1 MITTLLSSNVVL
13 LVLIAFG
20 CFLLIKGAD
29 YLVDNASGLARYF
42 NVPALVIG
50 MTVVAF
56 GTSMPEFVVNVFASG
71 AGNPT
76 LALTNIYGSNF
87 INVMVI
93 LGLSSVIYPIKS
105 KTNSRKTDIPIA
117 IGVSILLLIFNLTGA
132 VIAQL
137 EGVILLLCFCGFL
150 YIQYKNSKDDF
161 LDAIP
166 DKEQNTNGETAN
178 KPIWKYVLMILIS
191 IGCLTC
197 GGQIVVK
204 SATALALN
212 LGISDAI
219 IGLTIVALGTS
230 LPELATSCVA
240 AYKKDPDIAL
250 GNIIGSNIFNI
261 LMVIGLSS
269 VILPLPVYDG
279 VIVDGVMDIAAAAL
293 VYLFV
298 MTNKQHEIKRWH
310 GILLLLIYAGYLA
323 FRITSIL

>member
-132 VIAQL
+132 VITQL

-166 DKEQNTNGETAN
+166 DKEQNNENSN
-178 KPIWKYVLMILIS
+178 KPIWKYLLMILIG

-279 VIVDGVMDIAAAAL
+279 VIVDGVMDIVAAAL

-310 GILLLLIYAGYLA
+310 GIVLLMIYAGYLA

>member
-71 AGNPT
+71 AGNST

-105 KTNSRKTDIPIA
+105 KPNSRKTDIPIA
-117 IGVSILLLIFNLTGA
+117 IGVSILLLIFNLTGS

-166 DKEQNTNGETAN
+166 DKEQNMNGENAN
-178 KPIWKYVLMILIS
+178 KPIWKYILMILVG

-279 VIVDGVMDIAAAAL
+279 VIVDGVMDIVAAAL

-310 GILLLLIYAGYLA
+310 GIVLLMIYAGYLA

>member
-1 MITTLLSSNVVL
+1 MITTLLSNNLVL
-13 LVLIAFG
+13 LVLIALG
-20 CFLLIKGAD
+20 CFFLIKGAD

-56 GTSMPEFVVNVFASG
+56 GTSMPEFVVNIIASA
-71 AGNPT
+71 AGNST

-87 INVMVI
+87 INIMVI
-93 LGLSSVIYPIKS
+93 LGLSSIIFPIRS
-105 KTNSRKTDIPIA
+105 KAASRKTDIPIA

-132 VIAQL
+132 VITQL
-137 EGVILLLCFCGFL
+137 EGLILLLSFCGFL
-150 YIQYKNSKDDF
+150 YVQYKNSKDDF

-166 DKEQNTNGETAN
+166 NKAQNINAN
-178 KPIWKYVLMILIS
+178 KPVWIYILMILIG

-197 GGQIVVK
+197 GGQLVVK

-219 IGLTIVALGTS
+219 IGLTIVSLGTS

-279 VIVDGVMDIAAAAL
+279 VMVDGVMDIVAATL

-323 FRITSIL
+323 FRITSIM

>member
-1 MITTLLSSNVVL
+1 MITTLLSSNAAL
-13 LVLIAFG
+13 LVLIAVG
-20 CFLLIKGAD
+20 CFFLIKGAD

-42 NVPALVIG
+42 NVPSLVIG

-56 GTSMPEFVVNVFASG
+56 GTSMPEFVVNVIASA

-93 LGLSSVIYPIKS
+93 LGLSSIIYPIKS

-132 VIAQL
+132 VITQL
-137 EGVILLLCFCGFL
+137 EGIILLLSFCGFL
-150 YIQYKNSKDDF
+150 YIQYKNSKEDF

-166 DKEQNTNGETAN
+166 DKERNTENVN
-178 KPIWKYVLMILIS
+178 KPIWKYILMILIG
-191 IGCLTC
+191 IGCLTL
-197 GGQIVVK
+197 GGQVVVK

-279 VIVDGVMDIAAAAL
+279 VIVDGVMDIVAAAL

-310 GILLLLIYAGYLA
+310 GILLVLIYAGYLA

>member
-20 CFLLIKGAD
+20 CFFLIKGAD
-29 YLVDNASGLARYF
+29 YLVDNASGLAKYF

-56 GTSMPEFVVNVFASG
+56 GTSMPEFVVNIFASG

-132 VIAQL
+132 VITQL
-137 EGVILLLCFCGFL
+137 EGMILLLCFCGFL
-150 YIQYKNSKDDF
+150 YIQYKNSKEDF
-161 LDAIP
+161 LDVIP
-166 DKEQNTNGETAN
+166 DKEQNVENTN
-178 KPIWKYVLMILIS
+178 KPIWKYILMILVG

-279 VIVDGVMDIAAAAL
+279 VIVDGVMDIVAAAL

>member
-1 MITTLLSSNVVL
+1 MITPLLSSNVVL

-71 AGNPT
+71 AGNST

-93 LGLSSVIYPIKS
+93 LGLSSVIYPIRS
-105 KTNSRKTDIPIA
+105 KAASRKTDIPIA

-132 VIAQL
+132 VITQL

-166 DKEQNTNGETAN
+166 DKEQNVENTN
-178 KPIWKYVLMILIS
+178 KPIWKYILMILVG

-279 VIVDGVMDIAAAAL
+279 VIVDGVMDIVAAAL

>member
-71 AGNPT
+71 AGNST

-105 KTNSRKTDIPIA
+105 KPNSRKTDIPIA

-166 DKEQNTNGETAN
+166 DKEQNVENTN
-178 KPIWKYVLMILIS
+178 KPIWKYILMILVG

-279 VIVDGVMDIAAAAL
+279 VIVDGVMDIVAAAL

-310 GILLLLIYAGYLA
+310 GILLLMIYAGYLA

>member
-13 LVLIAFG
+13 LVLIAVG
-20 CFLLIKGAD
+20 CFFLIKGAD

-56 GTSMPEFVVNVFASG
+56 GTSMPEFVVNVIASA
-71 AGNPT
+71 AGNST

-93 LGLSSVIYPIKS
+93 LGLSSIIYPIKS
-105 KTNSRKTDIPIA
+105 KAASRKTDIPIA

-132 VIAQL
+132 VITQL
-137 EGVILLLCFCGFL
+137 EGVILLLCFCSFL
-150 YIQYKNSKDDF
+150 YVQYKNSKEDF

-166 DKEQNTNGETAN
+166 DKEQNTENTS
-178 KPIWKYVLMILIS
+178 KPIWKYILMILIG

-279 VIVDGVMDIAAAAL
+279 VIVDGVMDIVAAAL

-298 MTNKQHEIKRWH
+298 MTNKQHEIKRLH
-310 GILLLLIYAGYLA
+310 GILLVLIYAGYLA

>member
-13 LVLIAFG
+13 LVLIAVG
-20 CFLLIKGAD
+20 CFFLIKGAD

-56 GTSMPEFVVNVFASG
+56 GTSMPEFVVNVVASA

-93 LGLSSVIYPIKS
+93 LGLSSIIYPIKS
-105 KTNSRKTDIPIA
+105 KAASRKTDIPIA
-117 IGVSILLLIFNLTGA
+117 IGVSILLLIFNLTGT
-132 VIAQL
+132 VITQL
-137 EGVILLLCFCGFL
+137 EGVILLLGFCSFL
-150 YIQYKNSKDDF
+150 YVQYKNSKEDF

-166 DKEQNTNGETAN
+166 DKEQNTENTS
-178 KPIWKYVLMILIS
+178 KPIWKYILMILVG

-279 VIVDGVMDIAAAAL
+279 VIVDGVMDIVAAAL

-310 GILLLLIYAGYLA
+310 GILLVLIYAGYLA

>member
-20 CFLLIKGAD
+20 CFFLIKGAD

-56 GTSMPEFVVNVFASG
+56 GTSMPEFVVNVIASA
-71 AGNPT
+71 AGNST

-93 LGLSSVIYPIKS
+93 LGLSSIIYPIKS
-105 KTNSRKTDIPIA
+105 KTTSRKTDIPIA

-132 VIAQL
+132 VITQL
-137 EGVILLLCFCGFL
+137 EGVILLLSFCGFL
-150 YIQYKNSKDDF
+150 YVQYKNSKEDF

-166 DKEQNTNGETAN
+166 DKEQNTENTN
-178 KPIWKYVLMILIS
+178 KPIWKYILMILIG

-279 VIVDGVMDIAAAAL
+279 VIVDGVMDIVAAAL